1 MAKSIK
7 FKNNIYLDSSGVMHK
22 KGTTRTPLNT
32 YLNGIIESGSNENG
46 SWAKSYDGTMMCR
59 KTFSIG
65 ELAPNAVATA
75 GWLFPVAPIN
85 IDYQVIGQLR
95 TGANNWDYLRSIFT
109 YVDLRGVTINVKNT
123 SSLIADASTWDFV
136 VIGKWK

>member
-32 YLNGIIESGSNENG
+32 YLNNIIESGSNDNG
-46 SWAKSYDGTMMCR
+46 FWVKFADGTMMCR

-65 ELAPNAVATA
+65 ELASNAVATA
-75 GWLFPVAPIN
+75 GWLFPVTPIN

-109 YVDLRGVTINVKNT
+109 FVDLRGVTINVKNT
-123 SSLIADASTWDFV
+123 GSLIADASTWDFV